1 MCILLDGRKS
11 KRINEFMETVFET
24 TQFMMVTMLLGEP
37 SSLVAWTR
45 TKMCIIYASLGWF
58 VYYLLLGNHGM

>member
-24 TQFMMVTMLLGEP
+24 TQVMMVTMLLGEP

>member
-45 TKMCIIYASLGWF
+45 TKMCIIYA
-58 VYYLLLGNHGM
+58 HR